1 MNVFDRHFYVLIFLL
16 LGVSASSQQFTDL
29 DGRVSS
35 IDGDVAGTHVINLS
49 TQRATITDN
58 NGFFTIP
65 VRLND
70 TLLFTAVQ
78 FKRKEIVVGL
88 SVLESKLLIVPLA
101 DMLTELDEVIVM
113 PYNLSGELDRD
124 LGNKNLEPVVT
135 ASTLGLPNAYVTVK
149 TQNERKL
156 FEADNG
162 KFIMVEFDS
171 MFYMPMVMINL
182 NKILN
187 RLSGRT
193 QKLKRLIAVD
203 EKIALLERVRSF
215 FPDSIYVK
223 ELEIPV
229 DMVTEFLYFCEAD
242 SLFENTV
249 ATNDPLRMWELL
261 KVKSVSY
268 RNGNNLD

>member
-1 MNVFDRHFYVLIFLL
+1 MNVFGRHCYVLIVLL
-16 LGVSASSQQFTDL
+16 SGVTATGQQFTDL
-29 DGRVSS
+29 EGRVNSR
-35 IDGDVAGTHVINLS
+35 DGDVAGTHVINQS
-49 TQRATITDN
+49 TQRATTTDN

-70 TLLFTAVQ
+70 TLVFSAVQ
-78 FKRKEIVVGL
+78 YKRKEIVVGL
-88 SVLESKLLIVPLA
+88 AVLESKLLFVPLV
-101 DMLTELDEVIVM
+101 DMLTELDEVIVR

-124 LGNKNLEPVVT
+124 VGNKKLEPVVT

-162 KFIMVEFDS
+162 RFIMVEFDS

-187 RLSGRT
+187 RVTGRT
-193 QKLKRLIAVD
+193 QKLKSLIAVD
-203 EKIALLERVRSF
+203 EKIALLERVRSHF
-215 FPDSIYVK
+215 ADSMYVK

-229 DMVTEFLYFCEAD
+229 DKVMEFLYFCEAD
-242 SLFENTV
+242 SLFQITV
-249 ATNDPLRMWELL
+249 VTNDPLGMWELL
-261 KVKSVSY
+261 KLKSASY
-268 RNGNNLD
+268 RKENNLD